1 MLNSAFLYS
10 FQSNKETENQM
21 FKIGLGRIGCLQIS
35 LTSAG
40 IMSTWF
46 LIKLLWL
53 QANIRFKLIN
63 LQNSVKGTETAL
75 TRGDALN

>member
-1 MLNSAFLYS
+1 MVVLSGTSSELFS
-10 FQSNKETENQM
+10 K
-21 FKIGLGRIGCLQIS
+21 IS